1 MTDATAYARA
11 TADAGADPAPV
22 DDWTRTSSGDPRGY
36 IDAHALEE
44 LWFHTGTA
52 CNLACPFCL
61 EGSKPGD
68 NRLQRV
74 TLGDVRPLLDDACAL
89 GVQQFSF
96 TGGEPFIVRDMVRI
110 LEHAASL
117 RPCLVLTNGTLP
129 VLRRLRQIER
139 LRDCAHPVAFRV
151 SIDWPD
157 RARHDAGR
165 GQGQFDLAWQGLLA
179 LHERGFRVS
188 LARQSEQGEDAAA
201 VDAAFHALCT
211 RYGLPEDMRIVSFPD
226 FGNPGCRRDVPEI
239 TELTWL
245 LTCVTAKGLMNR
257 AHAYKAAVADN
268 ETVGED
274 ADFGVNMGLFCYP
287 VLMAADILMFNA
299 QRVPVGRDQLQHLE
313 MARDIAQR
321 FNHRYGELLTLPEAV
336 IDEHVATLPGSDG
349 RKMSKSYD
357 NTIPLWLPEKA
368 LRKAI
373 MKINTNSLEPG
384 QPKDPDD
391 SAIYAVYA
399 AFANAAER
407 QAMRQAFAEGIAWG
421 EVKQT
426 VFERINAE
434 LAEPRER
441 YQALISAPDE
451 VESIL
456 QQGAARAT
464 ALSRP
469 HIQRLREAVGIR
481 SLR

>member
-1 MTDATAYARA
+1 MTDATAYARAGA

-22 DDWTRTSSGDPRGY
+22 DTWTRTSSGHPRGY

-44 LWFHTGTA
+44 MWIHTGTA

-201 VDAAFHALCT
+201 VDAAFHALCA
-211 RYGLPEDMRIVSFPD
+211 RFGLPEDLRIVSFPD

-239 TELTWL
+239 TEHCMT
-245 LTCVTAKGLMNR
+245 TYQDEASRR
-257 AHAYKAAVADN
+257 AFMCAFSRMVVKQH
-268 ETVGED
+268 GR
-274 ADFGVNMGLFCYP
+274 M
-287 VLMAADILMFNA
+287 
-299 QRVPVGRDQLQHLE
+299 RVY
-313 MARDIAQR
+313 AC
-321 FNHRYGELLTLPEAV
+321 TLV
-336 IDEHVATLPGSDG
+336 DD
-349 RKMSKSYD
+349 
-357 NTIPLWLPEKA
+357 
-368 LRKAI
+368 
-373 MKINTNSLEPG
+373 
-384 QPKDPDD
+384 DPDYD
-391 SAIYAVYA
+391 LGGSLA
-399 AFANAAER
+399 A
-407 QAMRQAFAEGIAWG
+407 
-421 EVKQT
+421 
-426 VFERINAE
+426 
-434 LAEPRER
+434 
-441 YQALISAPDE
+441 
-451 VESIL
+451 
-456 QQGAARAT
+456 
-464 ALSRP
+464 ALSARVM
-469 HIQRLREAVGIR
+469 LRHHRCYTCFAYGSSCSER
-481 SLR
+481 